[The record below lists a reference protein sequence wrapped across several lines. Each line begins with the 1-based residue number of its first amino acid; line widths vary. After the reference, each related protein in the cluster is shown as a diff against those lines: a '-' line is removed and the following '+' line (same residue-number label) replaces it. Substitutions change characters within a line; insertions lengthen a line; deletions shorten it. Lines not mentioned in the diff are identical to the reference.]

1 VAKTPEGKVKDAVR
15 KVLDTRKHM
24 GYGIYYN
31 FPVPAGYGTP
41 MLDVVG
47 CYFGRFFGIETKVP
61 GSRPTPRQLL
71 TISQMRE
78 AGGAVF
84 VIDGEPGLKEL
95 EAWLDDVERSAGI
108 GRASGS
114 GHSG

>member
-1 VAKTPEGKVKDAVR
+1 MAKTPEGKVKDSVR
-15 KVLDTRKHM
+15 KVLDSRIHL
-24 GYGIYYN
+24 GYGLYYN

-61 GSRPTPRQLL
+61 GKSPTPRQLL

-78 AGGAVF
+78 AGGTVF
-84 VIDGEPGLKEL
+84 VIDGPVGLEAL
-95 EAWLDDVERSAGI
+95 EAWLDDVERSAGVST
-108 GRASGS
+108 ASGS
-114 GHSG
+114 GNSG